1 MNEPAVPEVPPRDAA
16 HVPVLLAETLAAL
29 AVRDGGRYLDGTF
42 GAGGYTRAIL
52 AAADCRV
59 VAIDRDP
66 DALAR
71 GDALKARYGAR
82 LTLVEG
88 RFGALDEVAHEA
100 GFEALD
106 GVALDIGVSSSQID
120 EPSRGFSFRFD
131 GPLDMRMEK
140 SGTSAADIVNSWGET
155 ELADTIFQLG
165 EERHSRRVARA
176 IVAARKEK
184 RIERTSELARI
195 VRTAV
200 PRSKD
205 GIDPATRT
213 FQALRIATN
222 DELGELAR
230 GLAAADRVLAPGGRL
245 AVVSFHSLEDRAVKR
260 FLKARS
266 GEADRGSR
274 HLPARDAGA
283 APSFKLVTRK
293 GIRPGAAEADAN
305 PRARSATLRVAE
317 RTSAPAWSAEEAA

>member
-1 MNEPAVPEVPPRDAA
+1 MTQPVAPDNPSSDAA

-52 AAADCRV
+52 DAADCRV

-66 DALAR
+66 EALAR
-71 GDALKARYGAR
+71 GETLKKKFGAR

-88 RFGALDEVAHEA
+88 RFGNLDAAAREA

-106 GVALDIGVSSSQID
+106 GVALDLGVSSPQID

-140 SGTSAADIVNSWGET
+140 SGTSAADIVNSWGEG
-155 ELADTIFQLG
+155 ELADAIFQLG

-184 RIERTSELARI
+184 RIERTGELARI
-195 VRTAV
+195 VRSAV

-230 GLAAADRVLAPGGRL
+230 GLAAAERALAPGGRL

-260 FLKARS
+260 FLKARA

-274 HLPARDAGA
+274 HLPARAAGA
-283 APSFKLVTRK
+283 APSFRLVSRK

-317 RTSAPAWSAEEAA
+317 RTAAPAWAAEDAA

>member
-1 MNEPAVPEVPPRDAA
+1 MTRPAAPEISTHAAA
-16 HVPVLLAETLAAL
+16 HIPVLLAETLAAL

-42 GAGGYTRAIL
+42 GSGGYTRAIL
-52 AAADCRV
+52 EAADCRV

-71 GDALKARYGAR
+71 GEALKAKYGAR

-88 RFGALDEVAHEA
+88 RFGALDAAARDA
-100 GFEALD
+100 GFPELDGIALD
-106 GVALDIGVSSSQID
+106 LGVSSPQID
-120 EPSRGFSFRFD
+120 EPARGFSFRFD

-165 EERHSRRVARA
+165 DERHSRRVARA

-195 VRTAV
+195 VRSAV

-205 GIDPATRT
+205 GIDPSTRT

-230 GLAAADRVLAPGGRL
+230 GLAAAERVLVPGGRL

-260 FLKARS
+260 FLKARA
-266 GEADRGSR
+266 GETDRGSR
-274 HLPARDAGA
+274 HMPMRAAGA
-283 APSFKLVTRK
+283 APSFSLVSRK
-293 GIRPGAAEADAN
+293 GIRPGKEEADAN

-317 RTSAPAWSAEEAA
+317 RTAAPAWGAEEAA